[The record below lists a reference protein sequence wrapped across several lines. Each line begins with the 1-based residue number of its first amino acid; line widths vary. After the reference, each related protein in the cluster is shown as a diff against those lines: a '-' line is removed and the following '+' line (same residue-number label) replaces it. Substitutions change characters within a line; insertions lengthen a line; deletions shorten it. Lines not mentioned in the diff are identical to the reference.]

1 MLKVISGVQALEEY
15 GSLIQ
20 AVILGKISFPE
31 NCANFHWGG
40 ADWKTLFCTA
50 TNSSDVLPVKIG
62 PRSEPFMTNV
72 SLSDTNA
79 DLTNAALIIQDMQ
92 VDAVGEN
99 GASSDSGAFQ
109 HCQDQNCLIKHCKL
123 S

>member
-1 MLKVISGVQALEEY
+1 
-15 GSLIQ
+15 
-20 AVILGKISFPE
+20 
-31 NCANFHWGG
+31 
-40 ADWKTLFCTA
+40 
-50 TNSSDVLPVKIG
+50 
-62 PRSEPFMTNV
+62 MTNV

-109 HCQDQNCLIKHCKL
+109 HCQDQNCISNIANLAKKFREKIYLLYISILLLIRVL
-123 S
+123 RV